1 MCDANSSDIDP
12 EMPGQFSSVGVP
24 RTWRQKVKTVWH
36 DSVAVLNNLLSIN
49 VIGQGQA
56 RGYGRITHK
65 RGHTTGGH
73 YFQDLF
79 TAKPLDIH
87 HLLGYQMNDLDIV
100 FPKIP
105 HNTL

>member
-1 MCDANSSDIDP
+1 M
-12 EMPGQFSSVGVP
+12 ERFLKGHGQSVG
-24 RTWRQKVKTVWH
+24 KA
-36 DSVAVLNNLLSIN
+36 S
-49 VIGQGQA
+49 QGQA
-56 RGYGRITHK
+56 GGYGRITHK
-65 RGHTTGGH
+65 RGCTTGGH

-87 HLLGYQMNDLDIV
+87 HFLGYQMKDLDIV

>member
-1 MCDANSSDIDP
+1 MSN
-12 EMPGQFSSVGVP
+12 
-24 RTWRQKVKTVWH
+24 KH
-36 DSVAVLNNLLSIN
+36 DGIKRLPLLCLMVVLDCSFILGFNGTN
-49 VIGQGQA
+49 QGQA

-65 RGHTTGGH
+65 RGRTTGGH

>member
-1 MCDANSSDIDP
+1 MHHPNARSYY
-12 EMPGQFSSVGVP
+12 F
-24 RTWRQKVKTVWH
+24 
-36 DSVAVLNNLLSIN
+36 
-49 VIGQGQA
+49 
-56 RGYGRITHK
+56 RGYFLLTIAFLRTYLEKILIVYVCMCSGKDKLGDMDVSLIKEGVR
-65 RGHTTGGH
+65 H

-87 HLLGYQMNDLDIV
+87 HFLGYQMKDLDIV